1 MEERGAGSQGPEIC
15 AQEKSIITPTN
26 GEEEEGWGGS
36 AGGATSKQKWRG
48 KKEKKTRARKD
59 DAHGTKQCFFNGVH
73 Q

>member
-1 MEERGAGSQGPEIC
+1 MEERSAGSQGPEIC

-36 AGGATSKQKWRG
+36 GGGDFKTKVEG